1 MGIQLNGITGDAII
15 PGDVGIGGT
24 LTYEDVANVDS
35 IGIITARTDVLVGST
50 IKLGASSGIITA
62 TSFVGSGANI
72 TGISTAA
79 TSDLVKIAT
88 ASWTSD
94 VASVAIDNLDT
105 TTYKYFIML
114 WNHVPETDNTNLR
127 FKWRLDGSD
136 TTAASYDWAAGTSY
150 GYSTVQTVQNEE
162 YAKVCL
168 AMGNQAWEG
177 CQLEIV
183 IYPKSSAES
192 GYQGNSVIMNG
203 FFNTNGTAPRATHSA
218 AFYDGGT
225 TYYPNGFKL
234 YQSAGN
240 LATGDYAIYGVKR

>member
-1 MGIQLNGITGDAII
+1 MSTLKVNKLRDTSGSADAITLD
-15 PGDVGIGGT
+15 PNGG
-24 LTYEDVANVDS
+24 A
-35 IGIITARTDVLVGST
+35 VLAGVTTVSTINVGSGVT
-50 IKLGASSGIITA
+50 ISSDGNVFQTGICTA